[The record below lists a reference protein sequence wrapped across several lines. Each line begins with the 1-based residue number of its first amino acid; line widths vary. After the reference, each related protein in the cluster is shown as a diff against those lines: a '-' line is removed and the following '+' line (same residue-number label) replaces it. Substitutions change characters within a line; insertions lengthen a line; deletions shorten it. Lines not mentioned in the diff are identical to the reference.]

1 MIREINFDMDGTIA
15 DLYGCSGW
23 LEDIIAEDTR
33 PYEQA
38 KPLVNMSILARLLN
52 KKIAEGYKVN
62 IISWTAKNGSE
73 EYNARVEQAKREW
86 LARHLKSVRFSAVK
100 VLPYGTPKQEHGCGV
115 LFDDE
120 EQNRTAWFGTAFDEK
135 HIIEELKK
143 FKGELK

>member
-1 MIREINFDMDGTIA
+1 MVKEINFDMDGTIA

-38 KPLVNMSILARLLN
+38 KPLVNMSVLARLLN
-52 KKIAEGYKVN
+52 KKIASGYKVN
-62 IISWTAKNGSE
+62 VISWTAKNGSE
-73 EYNARVEQAKREW
+73 DYNARVEEAKKQW
-86 LARHLKSVRFSAVK
+86 LAKHLKSVRFSAVK

-120 EQNRTAWFGTAFDEK
+120 EQNRITWFGIAFDEK
-135 HIIEELKK
+135 NIIEELKRI
-143 FKGELK
+143 

>member
-38 KPLVNMSILARLLN
+38 KPLVNMSVLARLLN
-52 KKIAEGYKVN
+52 KKIASGYKVN
-62 IISWTAKNGSE
+62 VISWTAKNGSE
-73 EYNARVEQAKREW
+73 DYNARVEEAKKQW
-86 LARHLKSVRFSAVK
+86 LAKHLKSVRFSAVK

-120 EQNRTAWFGTAFDEK
+120 EQNRIAWFGIAFDEK
-135 HIIEELKK
+135 NIIEELKRI
-143 FKGELK
+143 

>member
-38 KPLVNMSILARLLN
+38 KPLVNMSVLARLLN

-62 IISWTAKNGSE
+62 IISWTAKNGTD
-73 EYNARVEQAKREW
+73 EYNARVEQAKRVW
-86 LARHLKSVRFSAVK
+86 LARHLKSVQFSAVK

-143 FKGELK
+143 I

>member
-1 MIREINFDMDGTIA
+1 MVKEINFDMDGTIA

-38 KPLVNMSILARLLN
+38 KPLVNMNVLARLLN
-52 KKIAEGYKVN
+52 KKIASGYKVN
-62 IISWTAKNGSE
+62 VISWTAKNGSE
-73 EYNARVEQAKREW
+73 EYNTRVEEAKKQW
-86 LARHLKSVRFSAVK
+86 LAKHLKSVRFSAVK

-120 EQNRTAWFGTAFDEK
+120 EQNRIAWFGIAFDEK
-135 HIIEELKK
+135 NIIEELKK
-143 FKGELK
+143 I

>member
-1 MIREINFDMDGTIA
+1 MIKEINFDMDGTIA

-38 KPLVNMSILARLLN
+38 KPLVNMSVLARLLN
-52 KKIAEGYKVN
+52 KKIASGYKVN
-62 IISWTAKNGSE
+62 VISWTAKNGSE
-73 EYNARVEQAKREW
+73 EYNARVAEAKKRW
-86 LARHLKSVRFSAVK
+86 LARHLKSVQFSAVK

-120 EQNRTAWFGTAFDEK
+120 EQNRIAWFGIAFDEK
-135 HIIEELKK
+135 NIIEELKRI
-143 FKGELK
+143 

>member
-1 MIREINFDMDGTIA
+1 MIKEINFDMDGTIA

-38 KPLVNMSILARLLN
+38 KPLVNMSVLARLLN
-52 KKIAEGYKVN
+52 KKIASGYKVN
-62 IISWTAKNGSE
+62 VISWTAKNGSE
-73 EYNARVEQAKREW
+73 DYNARVEEAKKQW
-86 LARHLKSVRFSAVK
+86 LAKHLKSVRFSAVK

-120 EQNRTAWFGTAFDEK
+120 EQNRIAWFGIAFDEK
-135 HIIEELKK
+135 NIIEELKRI
-143 FKGELK
+143 

>member
-1 MIREINFDMDGTIA
+1 MVKEINFDMDGTIA

-38 KPLVNMSILARLLN
+38 KPLVNMSVLARLLN
-52 KKIAEGYKVN
+52 KKIASGYKVN
-62 IISWTAKNGSE
+62 VISWTAKNGSE
-73 EYNARVEQAKREW
+73 DYNARVEKAKKQW
-86 LARHLKSVRFSAVK
+86 LAKHLKSVRFSAVK

-120 EQNRTAWFGTAFDEK
+120 EQNRIAWFGIAFDEK
-135 HIIEELKK
+135 NIIEELKRI
-143 FKGELK
+143 

>member
-1 MIREINFDMDGTIA
+1 MVKEINFDMDGTIA

-38 KPLVNMSILARLLN
+38 KPLVNMSVLARLLN
-52 KKIAEGYKVN
+52 KKIASGYKVN
-62 IISWTAKNGSE
+62 VISWTAKNGSE
-73 EYNARVEQAKREW
+73 DYNARVEEAKKQW
-86 LARHLKSVRFSAVK
+86 LAKHLKSVRFSAVK

-120 EQNRTAWFGTAFDEK
+120 EQNRIAWFGIAFDEK
-135 HIIEELKK
+135 NIIEELKRI
-143 FKGELK
+143 

>member
-1 MIREINFDMDGTIA
+1 MIKEINFDMDGTIA

-38 KPLVNMSILARLLN
+38 KPLVNMSVLARLLN
-52 KKIAEGYKVN
+52 KKIASGYKVN
-62 IISWTAKNGSE
+62 VISWTAKNGSE
-73 EYNARVEQAKREW
+73 EYNARVAEAKKRW
-86 LARHLKSVRFSAVK
+86 LARHLKSVQFSAVK

-120 EQNRTAWFGTAFDEK
+120 EQNRVAWFGTAFDEK
-135 HIIEELKK
+135 NIIEELKRI
-143 FKGELK
+143 

>member
-38 KPLVNMSILARLLN
+38 KPLVNMSVLARLLN

-62 IISWTAKNGSE
+62 VISWTAKNGSE
-73 EYNARVEQAKREW
+73 DYNVRVEEAKKQW
-86 LARHLKSVRFSAVK
+86 LAKHLKSVQFSAVK

-120 EQNRTAWFGTAFDEK
+120 EQNRMAWFGTAFDEK
-135 HIIEELKK
+135 NIIEELKRI
-143 FKGELK
+143 

>member
-1 MIREINFDMDGTIA
+1 MIKEINFDMDGTIA

-38 KPLVNMSILARLLN
+38 KPLVNMSVLARLLN

-62 IISWTAKNGSE
+62 IISWTAKNGTDK
-73 EYNARVEQAKREW
+73 YNARVEQAKREW

-120 EQNRTAWFGTAFDEK
+120 EQNRIAWFGIAFDEK
-135 HIIEELKK
+135 NIIEELKK
-143 FKGELK
+143 I

>member
-38 KPLVNMSILARLLN
+38 KPLVNMSVLARLLN

-62 IISWTAKNGSE
+62 IISWTAKNGTD

-86 LARHLKSVRFSAVK
+86 LARHLKSVQFSAVK

-143 FKGELK
+143 I

>member
-1 MIREINFDMDGTIA
+1 MIKEINFDMDGTIA

-38 KPLVNMSILARLLN
+38 KPLVNMNVLARLLN
-52 KKIAEGYKVN
+52 KKIASGYKVN
-62 IISWTAKNGSE
+62 VISWTAKNGSE
-73 EYNARVEQAKREW
+73 EYNARVEEAKKRW
-86 LARHLKSVRFSAVK
+86 LAKHLKSVQFSAVK

-120 EQNRTAWFGTAFDEK
+120 EQNRITWFGIAFDEK
-135 HIIEELKK
+135 NIIKELKRI
-143 FKGELK
+143 